1 MAYIPLRKAVEF
13 LGLHPNTFTKYADE
27 GKIKSIKNQ
36 AGQRLYDVESYT
48 RGETTRTTIVCYC
61 RVLPQSNATTL
72 TDKSCICNRSSQQ
85 QKLSET
91 LGQGST
97 LSAKVCSPYWNALCV
112 EISSHLSLPVVTDSR
127 GLDLSFFSSWSSKTV
142 DKSWF
147 STKLYTVPNQ
157 NLPKIYSQ
165 SFTSSV
171 AECTDLENTPKKSR
185 KIYLKLTP
193 EQKILIKQWL
203 GVSRFVYNQTLE
215 LLRDGVIKANWKA
228 IKGSILNNLPY
239 WCKDTPYQIKSIAI
253 KDACKAVSN
262 AKLKYKQSGLFSRFK
277 FKSRKDPKQSCYIPK
292 SAVSLKGIYHTILG
306 EVKLTEALPKNFGDC
321 RLVCVDDDY
330 YLTLPTNSLQL
341 ETENQGRVVALDP
354 GIRTFFTFFSESS
367 FGWLGKNAN
376 IKIQKLCFKLD
387 ELCSTISQTTG
398 QLKRRLKKA
407 ANRLR
412 AKMKN
417 LVSEIHKK
425 TAKFLVDNFD
435 VILLPTFDTSQM
447 SKKGKRRIRSKSVRQ
462 MLTLSHY
469 QFKQFIKHK
478 AFEHNKV
485 VLDVNEAYTS
495 KTVSWTGEIVKIGG
509 SKIIKSP
516 STSKTMDR
524 DLNGARGIFLRALVD
539 TPWLRENLN
548 LSIC

>member
-1 MAYIPLRKAVEF
+1 MKAKSKASKTQQGKDSTTLNPTQKAIQLELPLFA
-13 LGLHPNTFTKYADE
+13 T
-27 GKIKSIKNQ
+27 
-36 AGQRLYDVESYT
+36 VES
-48 RGETTRTTIVCYC
+48 
-61 RVLPQSNATTL
+61 LPLSNATIL
-72 TDKSCICNRSSQQ
+72 QDKSCTCSPSTQQ

-91 LGQGST
+91 LGQVST
-97 LSAKVCSPYWNALCV
+97 LSARVCNPYWNALCA
-112 EISSHLSLPVVTDSR
+112 EISSHLSLPVATDSR
-127 GLDLSFFSSWSSKTV
+127 GLDSSFFNSWSSKTV

-147 STKLYTVPNQ
+147 STKLYIAPNQ

-165 SFTSSV
+165 SFTSLV
-171 AECTDLENTPKKSR
+171 AECTDLESTLLKSR
-185 KIYLKLTP
+185 KIYLRLTHV
-193 EQKILIKQWL
+193 QKILIRQWF
-203 GVSRFVYNQTLE
+203 GVARFVYNQTLE

-228 IKGSILNNLPY
+228 IKGSILNSLPD

-262 AKLKYKQSGLFSRFK
+262 AKLKYKQSGVVSRVN
-277 FKSRKDPKQSCYIPK
+277 FKSRKSPKQSCYVP
-292 SAVSLKGIYHTILG
+292 SAAVTEKGIYHTILG
-306 EVKLTEALPKNFGDC
+306 EVKFTEALPKNFGDC
-321 RLVCVDDDY
+321 RLVCVYGDY
-330 YLTLPTNSLQL
+330 YLTLPLESLQL

-354 GIRTFFTFFSESS
+354 GIRTFLTFYSETS
-367 FGWLGKNAN
+367 FGWLGKDAN

-387 ELCSTISQTTG
+387 ELCSVISKSTG
-398 QLKRRLKKA
+398 PIKRRLKKA
-407 ANRLR
+407 TNRIR
-412 AKMKN
+412 AKIKN
-417 LVSEIHKK
+417 LVSELHKK
-425 TAKFLVDNFD
+425 SAKFLVDNFD
-435 VILLPTFDTSQM
+435 VILLPTFETSQM
-447 SKKGKRRIRSKSVRQ
+447 AKKGKRRIRSKSVRQ

-516 STSKTMDR
+516 STGKTMDR

-548 LSIC
+548 LCIC

>member
-1 MAYIPLRKAVEF
+1 
-13 LGLHPNTFTKYADE
+13 
-27 GKIKSIKNQ
+27 
-36 AGQRLYDVESYT
+36 
-48 RGETTRTTIVCYC
+48 
-61 RVLPQSNATTL
+61 LP
-72 TDKSCICNRSSQQ
+72 D
-85 QKLSET
+85 
-91 LGQGST
+91 
-97 LSAKVCSPYWNALCV
+97 
-112 EISSHLSLPVVTDSR
+112 
-127 GLDLSFFSSWSSKTV
+127 
-142 DKSWF
+142 
-147 STKLYTVPNQ
+147 
-157 NLPKIYSQ
+157 
-165 SFTSSV
+165 
-171 AECTDLENTPKKSR
+171 
-185 KIYLKLTP
+185 
-193 EQKILIKQWL
+193 
-203 GVSRFVYNQTLE
+203 
-215 LLRDGVIKANWKA
+215 
-228 IKGSILNNLPY
+228 
-239 WCKDTPYQIKSIAI
+239 WCKDTPYQTKSIAI

-262 AKLKYKQSGLFSRFK
+262 AKLKYKQTGVVSRVN
-277 FKSRKDPKQSCYIPK
+277 FKSRKSPKQSCYIPK
-292 SAVSLKGIYHTILG
+292 SAVTKKGIYHTILG

-321 RLVCVDDDY
+321 RLVCVYGDY
-330 YLTLPTNSLQL
+330 YLTLPEESLQQ

-387 ELCSTISQTTG
+387 ELCSAISKTTG
-398 QLKRRLKKA
+398 QLKKRLKKA
-407 ANRLR
+407 ANRIR
-412 AKMKN
+412 AKIKN
-417 LVSEIHKK
+417 LVDELHKK

-435 VILLPTFDTSQM
+435 VILLPSFETSRM

-516 STSKTMDR
+516 STGKTMDR

-539 TPWLRENLN
+539 TPWLRENLS

>member
-1 MAYIPLRKAVEF
+1 MIR
-13 LGLHPNTFTKYADE
+13 
-27 GKIKSIKNQ
+27 Q
-36 AGQRLYDVESYT
+36 
-48 RGETTRTTIVCYC
+48 
-61 RVLPQSNATTL
+61 
-72 TDKSCICNRSSQQ
+72 
-85 QKLSET
+85 
-91 LGQGST
+91 
-97 LSAKVCSPYWNALCV
+97 
-112 EISSHLSLPVVTDSR
+112 
-127 GLDLSFFSSWSSKTV
+127 
-142 DKSWF
+142 WF
-147 STKLYTVPNQ
+147 
-157 NLPKIYSQ
+157 
-165 SFTSSV
+165 
-171 AECTDLENTPKKSR
+171 
-185 KIYLKLTP
+185 
-193 EQKILIKQWL
+193 
-203 GVSRFVYNQTLE
+203 GVSRFVFNQTLE

-228 IKGSILNNLPY
+228 IKGSILNSLPD

-262 AKLKYKQSGLFSRFK
+262 AKLKYKQSGVFYNFK

-292 SAVSLKGIYHTILG
+292 SAVSEKGIYHTILG
-306 EVKLTEALPKNFGDC
+306 EVKFTETLPKNFGDC
-321 RLVCVDDDY
+321 RLVCVYSDY
-330 YLTLPTNSLQL
+330 YLTIPTNSLQL

-354 GIRTFFTFFSESS
+354 GIRKFFTFFSESS

-376 IKIQKLCFKLD
+376 MKIQKLCFKLD
-387 ELCSTISQTTG
+387 ELCSAISKSTG

-407 ANRLR
+407 ANRIR
-412 AKMKN
+412 AKIKN
-417 LVSEIHKK
+417 LVDELHKK

-435 VILLPTFDTSQM
+435 VILLPTFETSQM

-516 STSKTMDR
+516 STGKTMDR

-539 TPWLRENLN
+539 TPWLRENLS